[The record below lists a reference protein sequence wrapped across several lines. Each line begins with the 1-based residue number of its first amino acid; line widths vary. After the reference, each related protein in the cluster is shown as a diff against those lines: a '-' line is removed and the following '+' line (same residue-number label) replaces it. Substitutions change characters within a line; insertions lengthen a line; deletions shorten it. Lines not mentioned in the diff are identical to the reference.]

1 MILNLMFWLHGIAEE
16 YQVASL
22 FLINGES
29 TAPIN
34 LIRVYWGRLL
44 IRIKLPSALESLSL
58 NERHV
63 LGVPGAAD
71 ATSVLTQ
78 IDQLLP

>member
-16 YQVASL
+16 YQVAGL

-58 NERHV
+58 NERRV
-63 LGVPGAAD
+63 LGVPGAA
-71 ATSVLTQ
+71 SVLTQ